1 MAITRAQVESIL
13 VDMRSGWMEIAG
25 YSLVRDGTNPDLA
38 TIISQS
44 LLHMG
49 IGVAN
54 VLNPTDADIAGMP
67 DQELDKLLMWAD
79 MTLLYALLAKVPAGN
94 ISIAGLSVDVSLNI
108 RQAIH
113 MVELQQ
119 KRVYTYA
126 ANRMRLGYSA
136 SRDLYDEFSVPV
148 VEAS

>member
-1 MAITRAQVESIL
+1 MAITRSQVESIL
-13 VDMRSGWMEIAG
+13 VDMRGGWMEIAE
-25 YSLVRDGTNPDLA
+25 YSLVHDGTNSDLA
-38 TIISQS
+38 TVISQS

-49 IGVAN
+49 IGVTD

-67 DQELDKLLMWAD
+67 DSELDKLLMWAD

-136 SRDLYDEFSVPV
+136 SYDLYDEFSVP
-148 VEAS
+148 EAS

>member
-1 MAITRAQVESIL
+1 MSITRAQVESIL
-13 VDMRSGWMEIAG
+13 VDLREGWMEIAG

-49 IGVAN
+49 IGVSD

-67 DQELDKLLMWAD
+67 DNELDKLIMWCD
-79 MTLLYALLAKVPAGN
+79 MTLLYALLAKVPSGS

-119 KRVYTYA
+119 KRVFSYA
-126 ANRMRLGYSA
+126 AGRLRLGYSA
-136 SRDLYDEFSVPV
+136 SRDRYDEFSVSG
-148 VEAS
+148 AW

>member
-13 VDMRSGWMEIAG
+13 VSMRGGWMEIAG
-25 YSLVRDGTNPDLA
+25 YSMLTDGTNPDLVA
-38 TIISQS
+38 VISQS

-49 IGVAN
+49 IGVTD
-54 VLNPTDADIAGMP
+54 VLNPTDADLAGMP
-67 DQELDKLLMWAD
+67 DRELDKLLMWAD

-126 ANRMRLGYSA
+126 ANRMRLGFSA
-136 SRDLYDEFSVPV
+136 
-148 VEAS
+148 